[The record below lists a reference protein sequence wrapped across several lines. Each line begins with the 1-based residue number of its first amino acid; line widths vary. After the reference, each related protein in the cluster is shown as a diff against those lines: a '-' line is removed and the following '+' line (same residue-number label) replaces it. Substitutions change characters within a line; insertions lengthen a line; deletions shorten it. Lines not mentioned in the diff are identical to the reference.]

1 MKKNIAQIA
10 IVKPLHNLFDY
21 EIPKKFQDLKV
32 GARVKV
38 EFGKKEVIGFVI
50 GVKELERK
58 RDYKLKKIIEVI
70 DKKPFLDIETID
82 LFKWI
87 SNYYHS
93 PIGQV
98 IGIGTPYLFRQGKN
112 TLSGTIKKYPNNSN
126 TQKLYV
132 LTNEQDDA
140 VKTIKKSINRYESF
154 LLDGITAVSY
164 THLTLPT
171 NREV

>member
-50 GVKELERK
+50 GVKELDRK

-98 IGIGTPYLFRQGKN
+98 IGIGTPYLFRQGKI
-112 TLSGTIKKYPNNSN
+112 TLSGRSKKYTNNCNS
-126 TQKLYV
+126 Q
-132 LTNEQDDA
+132 
-140 VKTIKKSINRYESF
+140 
-154 LLDGITAVSY
+154 
-164 THLTLPT
+164 
-171 NREV
+171 